1 MASMIEDKLTNRGE
15 RVLITHYA
23 DLLKFICTS
32 YFGWNGLK
40 DEDGRH
46 LLQYVGTEVIRYKN
60 PSLWVDFV
68 AAMLTYFD
76 GSWDYVIIPD
86 CRFPN
91 EVTRM
96 AEKFDTIYIRVERPN
111 FVSRLTKEQLNH
123 PSELALDDYAPDYK
137 IINDSSKS
145 ELLAKVS
152 LWIEEILY
160 GNEKH

>member
-1 MASMIEDKLTNRGE
+1 MIEDRLTNRGE

-137 IINDSSKS
+137 IINDSGKS

>member
-1 MASMIEDKLTNRGE
+1 MIEDRLTNRGE

-68 AAMLTYFD
+68 AAMLMFLMM
-76 GSWDYVIIPD
+76 I
-86 CRFPN
+86 
-91 EVTRM
+91 
-96 AEKFDTIYIRVERPN
+96 
-111 FVSRLTKEQLNH
+111 
-123 PSELALDDYAPDYK
+123 
-137 IINDSSKS
+137 SK
-145 ELLAKVS
+145 
-152 LWIEEILY
+152 
-160 GNEKH
+160 

>member
-1 MASMIEDKLTNRGE
+1 
-15 RVLITHYA
+15 
-23 DLLKFICTS
+23 
-32 YFGWNGLK
+32 
-40 DEDGRH
+40 
-46 LLQYVGTEVIRYKN
+46 
-60 PSLWVDFV
+60 
-68 AAMLTYFD
+68 
-76 GSWDYVIIPD
+76 
-86 CRFPN
+86 
-91 EVTRM
+91 M